1 MYYINAATSVTHQN
15 TFSNKGFTKSL
26 KKGNLAELIKPD
38 YKQYI
43 NPVAIRRMSE
53 ILRMSVACGMDALKQ
68 AEVESADAII
78 VGTGLG
84 CLMDT
89 EKFLNNAI
97 TITGALLPP
106 TSFIQSTHNTM
117 AGQISLAMSNHNYN
131 MTHTQ
136 NTLSFEHALLDAVL
150 MLNENDNNILV
161 GAADEYIKQ
170 LDVIAEH
177 FAMNALPLTSGA
189 SFFVLSSDKNKNT
202 MAVVKDVTALG
213 NCIDVQEQVAAFLS
227 HNKLSSADVNLVL
240 HTGASGHLKYAFGNA
255 AMIDYGMYSGLYAT
269 SSAFALHM
277 AADILNEKVSE
288 VDGKTFGKTIKN
300 ILICN
305 NLLQGRVGL
314 TLVQSSEA

>member
-26 KKGNLAELIKPD
+26 KKNNLAELIKPD

-177 FAMNALPLTSGA
+177 FQMNALPLTSGA
-189 SFFVLSSDKNKNT
+189 SFFVLSKEKNKNT
-202 MAVVKDVTALG
+202 MACVKDVTALG
-213 NCIDVQEQVAAFLS
+213 NCDDVKDHVAAFLS
-227 HNKLSSADVNLVL
+227 DNKISSADVDLVL
-240 HTGASGHLKYAFGNA
+240 HTGAVDVLKNAFSNA
-255 AMIDYGMYSGLYAT
+255 TMINYGMYSGMYAT

-277 AADILNEKVSE
+277 AADMLNEKVDE
-288 VDGKTFGKTIKN
+288 VDGQIFGKAVKN

-305 NLLQGRVGL
+305 NLLHRRLGL
-314 TLVQSSEA
+314 TLVQGSEA

>member
-26 KKGNLAELIKPD
+26 KKGNIAELIKPD

-177 FAMNALPLTSGA
+177 FAMNTLPLTSGA
-189 SFFVLSSDKNKNT
+189 SFFVLSKDKNKNT

-213 NCIDVQEQVAAFLS
+213 NCDDVQEQVAAFLL
-227 HNKLSSADVNLVL
+227 HNKLSSTDVDLVL
-240 HTGASGHLKYAFGNA
+240 HTGVNDLKKSFSNA
-255 AMIDYGMYSGLYAT
+255 AMIDYGMYSGMYAT

-277 AADILNEKVSE
+277 AADILNEKTSE
-288 VDGKTFGKTIKN
+288 LDGQTFSKAIKN

-314 TLVQSSEA
+314 TLVQSNEA

>member
-26 KKGNLAELIKPD
+26 KKGNIAELIKPD

-170 LDVIAEH
+170 LDVIAEY

-189 SFFVLSSDKNKNT
+189 SFFVLSKDKNKNT
-202 MAVVKDVTALG
+202 IAIVKDVTALG
-213 NCIDVQEQVAAFLS
+213 NCDDVQEQVAAFLL
-227 HNKLSSADVNLVL
+227 HNKLSSTDVDLVL
-240 HTGASGHLKYAFGNA
+240 HTGVNDLKRSFSNA
-255 AMIDYGMYSGLYAT
+255 AMIDYGMYSGMYAT

-277 AADILNEKVSE
+277 AADILNEKTSE
-288 VDGKTFGKTIKN
+288 LDGQTFSKAIKN

-314 TLVQSSEA
+314 TLVQSNEA